1 MSRQGKNVVIIS
13 LEMSDIMYGCRVVS
27 DVTKIPIANLADEAV
42 THKHT
47 ITEMNKSPTNGKILI
62 KEFPPNTISS
72 QQIASYIK
80 TLQLKGIKIDAIVLD
95 YINLIKG
102 SMNTNM
108 YERIKSAAEEIRALT
123 YKFNCPIISATQ
135 LNRTGYDVD
144 TPKLDSIGESIGLAA
159 TADVIVGITQSD
171 EDKELN
177 IINIHMMKN
186 RFGQN
191 FGSNQM
197 RMDFKTLTVHEDD
210 SLNDDDGD
218 LGEVSNMLDMLSN

>member
-1 MSRQGKNVVIIS
+1 
-13 LEMSDIMYGCRVVS
+13 
-27 DVTKIPIANLADEAV
+27 
-42 THKHT
+42 
-47 ITEMNKSPTNGKILI
+47 
-62 KEFPPNTISS
+62 
-72 QQIASYIK
+72 
-80 TLQLKGIKIDAIVLD
+80 
-95 YINLIKG
+95 
-102 SMNTNM
+102 MNTNM

>member
-1 MSRQGKNVVIIS
+1 MRE
-13 LEMSDIMYGCRVVS
+13 L
-27 DVTKIPIANLADEAV
+27 NL
-42 THKHT
+42 
-47 ITEMNKSPTNGKILI
+47 
-62 KEFPPNTISS
+62 
-72 QQIASYIK
+72 
-80 TLQLKGIKIDAIVLD
+80 
-95 YINLIKG
+95 
-102 SMNTNM
+102 
-108 YERIKSAAEEIRALT
+108 
-123 YKFNCPIISATQ
+123 ISATQ